1 MSSTIGKKLQSSS
14 NYTQLHVIK
23 LFCKKTLHFMGD
35 GGTMNVNFKLFNR
48 EEREV
53 VQALKLNAANIFG
66 YYFSRSFYYS
76 FGYFC
81 CKQFH
86 MRDLVSPCFL

>member
-1 MSSTIGKKLQSSS
+1 MSSQIGKKLQLSFKY
-14 NYTQLHVIK
+14 NRLHVIEFF
-23 LFCKKTLHFMGD
+23 LKKTLHFIHDGD
-35 GGTMNVNFKLFNR
+35 TINLNFKLFNR
-48 EEREV
+48 KERKI